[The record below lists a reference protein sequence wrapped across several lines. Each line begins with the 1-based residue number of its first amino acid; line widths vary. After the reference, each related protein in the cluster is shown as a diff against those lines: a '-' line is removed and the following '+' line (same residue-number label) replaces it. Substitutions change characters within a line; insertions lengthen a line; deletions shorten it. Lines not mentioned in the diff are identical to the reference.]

1 MKKKLPAF
9 ILATLSFQLLLAQTD
24 SSNINSR
31 KNTFSA
37 NVIYQSSL
45 NYFGRVDS
53 LHSAGFL
60 PTIGFESKTG
70 LYAQGAAIFVNN
82 ALESFAYNGAS
93 VEAGYRFPE
102 SKHFSGNVFYSRFLY
117 KDNSELVQSAL
128 KSQTGIN
135 LAYKNKIVNLNAGG
149 DLKFSDKTDVGVTL
163 GLDHLFIIPFKSIK
177 AAIALNPS
185 AYAYAGTQ
193 NFTNSY
199 IKRKNVLGIPVSQQT
214 VQEEIKQF
222 DMLSYELSVPVVFV
236 KGKFNATVTPSY
248 VIPQNLMPTETGKNL
263 FYVIVSAGVRL

>member
-1 MKKKLPAF
+1 MQKKLLAF
-9 ILATLSFQLLLAQTD
+9 ILAALSFQLLLAQTD

-93 VEAGYRFPE
+93 VEAGYRFQE

>member
-1 MKKKLPAF
+1 MKKLPVF
-9 ILATLSFQLLLAQTD
+9 ILAVLSFQLLSAQTD
-24 SSNINSR
+24 SSNTSSR
-31 KNTFSA
+31 KNIFSA
-37 NVIYQSSL
+37 NVIYQSAL

-70 LYAQGAAIFVNN
+70 LYTQAAAIFVNN
-82 ALESFAYNGAS
+82 ALQSLAYNGAS

-102 SKHFSGNVFYSRFLY
+102 SKYFSGNIFYSRFLY
-117 KDNSELVQSAL
+117 KNNSELVQSAL
-128 KSQTGIN
+128 KSQTGVN
-135 LAYKNKIVNLNAGG
+135 LVFKNKIVNLNAGG
-149 DLKFSDKTDVGVTL
+149 DLKFSDKTDIGVTL

-177 AAIALNPS
+177 AAIAINPS

-199 IKRKNVLGIPVSQQT
+199 IRKKNVLGIPVSQQT
-214 VQEEIKQF
+214 IQEDVKQF

-236 KGKFNATVTPSY
+236 KGKFNATITPSY
-248 VIPQNLMPTETGKNL
+248 VMPQNLMPTESGKNL
-263 FYVIVSAGVRL
+263 LYVIVSAGIRL